1 MAITLIPP
9 EYRQRSEVF
18 GIRRFVPIV
27 LAAYL
32 VITVILGSIFFLL
45 YKEKASAHEREQAFI
60 AEIEGMRSVES
71 ASVLLKDRLSFL
83 AEQKESPF
91 VSSLREV
98 VEIIENDPDLEVM
111 DLNSDL
117 QRVRITI
124 EGSDSFAIERFLEK
138 AEKGIRGLT
147 FESLTKAQDKDYIIS
162 VFIQIKS

>member
-18 GIRRFVPIV
+18 GLRRFVPIV
-27 LAAYL
+27 LAVYL
-32 VITVILGSIFFLL
+32 VVAVVLGSIFFLL
-45 YKEKASAHEREQAFI
+45 YREKASAHEREQTFI

-98 VEIIENDPDLEVM
+98 VEIVENDPDLEVL

-124 EGSDSFAIERFLEK
+124 EGRDSFVIERFLEE
-138 AEKGIRGLT
+138 AEKEIKGLT
-147 FESLTKAQDKDYIIS
+147 FESLTKAQGEDYIINL
-162 VFIQIKS
+162 FIQIPT